1 LESRDENLSKT
12 LLNGQELIPV
22 VDDKDL
28 VKDRLYRLETERD
41 RLGSLWIQ
49 KDRLLTERLKYQIF
63 MRDADQME
71 AWLKKQEAFLA
82 ATNLGNTF

>member
-1 LESRDENLSKT
+1 MESRDENLSKT

-71 AWLKKQEAFLA
+71 AWLKKQEAFLT
-82 ATNLGNTF
+82 ATNLGK